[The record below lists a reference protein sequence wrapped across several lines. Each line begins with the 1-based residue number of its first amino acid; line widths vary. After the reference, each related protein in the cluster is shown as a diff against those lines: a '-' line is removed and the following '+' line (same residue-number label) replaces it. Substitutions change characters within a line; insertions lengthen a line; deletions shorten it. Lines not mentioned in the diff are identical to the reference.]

1 MAIGQVLG
9 ISDNSVNVT
18 VKRIGGG
25 FGAKIDQCNIISTA
39 AALAATT
46 IRKPVKIVVDLDTN
60 MTIYGGR
67 DPFYSTYK
75 VGVDDQGLLQ
85 AVQATITSDSGTFEG
100 VTLMEEILDHVAATL
115 NIDPIDIRKRNLMLN
130 GSTMRV
136 NHCLLRARARL
147 AGKADVDAR
156 KQAVAEFNQAN
167 RWKKRGIA
175 LMSMSWPHSVD
186 LRYPFSVLVSINARD
201 GSVAVSHG
209 GTEMGQGINT
219 K

>member
-9 ISDNSVNVT
+9 IPDNSVNVT

-85 AVQATITSDSGTFEG
+85 AVQATITSDSGYTGTDPNCPLAPDCVPSCYACPNFL
-100 VTLMEEILDHVAATL
+100 VTPQFVLTNTSCNTYCRTPGEWVDRW
-115 NIDPIDIRKRNLMLN
+115 ID
-130 GSTMRV
+130 G
-136 NHCLLRARARL
+136 
-147 AGKADVDAR
+147 
-156 KQAVAEFNQAN
+156 
-167 RWKKRGIA
+167 
-175 LMSMSWPHSVD
+175 
-186 LRYPFSVLVSINARD
+186 
-201 GSVAVSHG
+201 
-209 GTEMGQGINT
+209 
-219 K
+219 